1 MTVEEVFSFLENN
14 VAPVKLSDDF
24 CAKYKM
30 YDNSGIVINC
40 GQPVTGALFS
50 LDLSA
55 AAAEEAVKLGYN
67 LIVTHHPAIYGGV
80 SRFDLATNPHSRA
93 LATCLK
99 HGISVISMHLNWDA
113 APHGIDYYLMRGL
126 GGADCKVLCD
136 IQGGG
141 YGRVYEIAPV
151 TKAEFLKS
159 ISQNFNTQR
168 AVCHGSAEGQV
179 KKVASFCGAGCDDN
193 SIAFAKAQKVDVFV
207 SSDLKHHQICELVE
221 SGITVIQLT
230 HYSAENYGFN
240 QIYQNIKTKLQTPS
254 SYFFDERFA

>member
-1 MTVEEVFSFLENN
+1 MTVEEVFCFLENN

-24 CAKYKM
+24 CSKYKM

-55 AAAEEAVKLGYN
+55 AAAEQAVKLGYN

-80 SRFDLATNPHSRA
+80 SRFDLATNPQSRA
-93 LATCLK
+93 IATCLK

-113 APHGIDYYLMRGL
+113 APRGIDYYLMRGL
-126 GGADCKVLCD
+126 GGADCKVLCE

-141 YGRVYEIAPV
+141 YGGVYEVSPV
-151 TKAEFLKS
+151 TKAEFLKN
-159 ISQNFNTQR
+159 ISGNFKTTR
-168 AVCHGSAEGQV
+168 AVCHGSAQGQV

-193 SIAFAKAQKVDVFV
+193 SIAFAKAQKVDVLV
-207 SSDLKHHQICELVE
+207 ASD
-221 SGITVIQLT
+221 IQ
-230 HYSAENYGFN
+230 HY
-240 QIYQNIKTKLQTPS
+240 
-254 SYFFDERFA
+254 